1 MEQRRARPALRR
13 GQAAVTIAVP
23 PSPVTGPVGRMSESS
38 LDATRDAGGVLRW
51 FRYLYRVPLLLLH
64 LSLCLPVTMLCVV
77 APPLARIRIG
87 RDDTLEHVM
96 IRWWQGNLMRIF
108 GFRLRRFGKPLPGPT
123 LFVANHVSWVD
134 IPMLHSQ
141 RVMGF
146 VAKREIAG
154 WPLVGWLAAKGQ
166 TIFHQRGNTE
176 SMGGVLQEMLQ
187 RLRGGRPVGVFP
199 EGRTRGG
206 TEVGPFHARIFQAAV
221 EAGVP
226 VQPVAL
232 RYGVRGDAQAV
243 VAFGERESFFA
254 NIVRLLGEPPR
265 LAEVHFLEPIGAF
278 DIEGRRRLAD
288 TSRQRIIAAMES

>member
-1 MEQRRARPALRR
+1 
-13 GQAAVTIAVP
+13 
-23 PSPVTGPVGRMSESS
+23 MSESS
-38 LDATRDAGGVLRW
+38 LDATRDAGGALRW

-64 LSLCLPVTMLCVV
+64 LCLGLPVTMLCVV
-77 APPLARIRIG
+77 VPALARIRIG
-87 RDDTLEHVM
+87 HDDTLEERM
-96 IRWWQGNLMRIF
+96 IRWWQGTLMRVF
-108 GFRLRRFGKPLPGPT
+108 GFRLRRFGTPPPGAT

-134 IPMLHSQ
+134 ISILHSQ

-154 WPLVGWLAAKGQ
+154 WPLVGWLATKGQ

-176 SMGGVLQEMLQ
+176 SLGGVLQEMLL
-187 RLRGGRPVGVFP
+187 RLQSGKPVGVFP

-232 RYGVRGDAQAV
+232 RYGLRGNAQAV

-254 NIVRLLGEPPR
+254 NIVRLLGEPSR
-265 LAEVHFLEPIGAF
+265 LAEVHFLEPIRAL
-278 DIEGRRRLAD
+278 DIEGRRRMAE
-288 TSRQRIIAAMES
+288 TSRQRIVAAMES